1 MSKLYL
7 SFTILAF
14 GAITLFALQNL
25 DPISVKFLSASIEIP
40 KVAVISGS
48 YLLGMITGW
57 GLFRLLACNQTIKQR
72 ERRWLSKKKINLQ
85 SKTLT

>member
-25 DPISVKFLSASIEIP
+25 DTISVKFLSGSIEIP

-57 GLFRLLACNQTIKQR
+57 GLFGLLKHAIKQ
-72 ERRWLSKKKINLQ
+72 SSTVGKTVVIKKED
-85 SKTLT
+85 

>member
-25 DPISVKFLSASIEIP
+25 DPISVKFLSGSIEIP

-48 YLLGMITGW
+48 YFLGMITGW
-57 GLFRLLACNQTIKQR
+57 GLFVLLKHVIKQ
-72 ERRWLSKKKINLQ
+72 S
-85 SKTLT
+85 SSVGKTVVIQKED